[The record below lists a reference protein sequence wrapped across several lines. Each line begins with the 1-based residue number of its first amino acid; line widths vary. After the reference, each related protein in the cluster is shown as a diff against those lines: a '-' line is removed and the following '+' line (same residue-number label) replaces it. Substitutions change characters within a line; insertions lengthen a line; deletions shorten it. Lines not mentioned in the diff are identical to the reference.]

1 MSFITREATLE
12 DLPSVLDLINELA
25 IFEKEPTAVEVTV
38 ADLERDGFSNSPK
51 FKIFVAQEASKV
63 IGIAFIYMR
72 YSTWKGP
79 IVHLEDLIVTQEKR
93 KLGVGMALYSK
104 VLKYAHSI
112 GAKRVSWEVIDWN
125 TNAIDFYESTG
136 ATILS
141 DWSVVQMNQ
150 ENLEKFVQNN

>member
-51 FKIFVAQEASKV
+51 FKIFVAEEASKV

>member
-51 FKIFVAQEASKV
+51 FKIFVAEEASKV

-79 IVHLEDLIVTQEKR
+79 IVHLEDLIVTQENR
-93 KLGVGMALYSK
+93 KLGVGMALSSK
-104 VLKYAHSI
+104 VLTYAHSI
-112 GAKRVSWEVIDWN
+112 RAKRVSWEVIDWN